1 MKSPWGKFQA
11 LLPIVSILVLLL
23 MAGGAALGLATPNT
37 PLPKPHP
44 DLPLIGTYDNLM
56 KLLEKSAGQDQMYPL
71 RGTMKMSVAASGLGS
86 QQEANKA
93 ESAPNADI
101 GYSNTNVQ
109 VQGVDEADMV
119 KTDGTYIYQVNKE
132 QVLIIKAVPADQM
145 EVVAA
150 IQLEDAGF
158 TPVDLYLDAENLIV
172 IGNYSQ
178 EIPVLPEQSQLKVQI
193 YPPIRSF
200 QSTQA
205 IIYNIKDKSQIVKVR
220 ELELEGSYL
229 SSRKV
234 DSSFYLLT
242 NKYLNYYDIQKKEG
256 ITPLWRDT
264 VQGNGLLA
272 EKLEEIHYFPDCT
285 SPNYLTIA
293 ALDLGKPQAKA
304 EIHSYLGSG
313 TQVYASLQSLY
324 VAVNQYTYAD
334 PAVPSTSIAYRPA
347 DTSTKIYKFALEP
360 GKVQYYGSGT
370 VAGTILNQFSMDEN
384 GDYFR
389 IATTSGE
396 MWRSDQYTSQNNV
409 YILDQDLQLCGK
421 LENIAPGER
430 IYSTRFMGDRAYM
443 VTFKKVDPFFV
454 LDIKDPKNP
463 IILGKLKIPGYSDY
477 LHPYDENHII
487 GFGKD
492 TVETNGWNGQGQA
505 FYQGMKIAIF
515 DVTDVA
521 NPVEMSRALIGDR
534 GTDSELLR
542 NHKALLFSQP
552 KNLLAF
558 PVRVMEVQNKTASGE
573 GKYIP
578 DYGSFA
584 FQGAYIY
591 RIDLTNG
598 LQFRG
603 RISHL
608 SAEDYTKA
616 GDAWFDTDKNVERAL
631 YIGDTLYTLSPDMI
645 KAHNLSGLWEIKTLS
660 LRQ

>member
-1 MKSPWGKFQA
+1 MKSPWGKFKA
-11 LLPIVSILVLLL
+11 LLPVVSLLVFLLT
-23 MAGGAALGLATPNT
+23 AGGVTLSLATPNT
-37 PLPKPHP
+37 PLPQPRP
-44 DLPLIGTYDNLM
+44 DLPLIGTYDNLL
-56 KLLEKSAGQDQMYPL
+56 KLLEKSAGQAQMYPL
-71 RGTMKMSVAASGLGS
+71 RGTMKMSSSALEAGS
-86 QQEANKA
+86 QQEASK
-93 ESAPNADI
+93 SAAVPSADM

-109 VQGVDEADMV
+109 VQGVDEADLV

-158 TPVDLYLDAENLIV
+158 IPVELYLDAENLIV

-178 EIPVLPEQSQLKVQI
+178 DFPVLPGQSRLKAQI

-205 IIYNIKDKSQIVKVR
+205 IIYNIKDKSQVVKVR
-220 ELELEGSYL
+220 ELELEGNYL

-242 NKYLNYYDIQKKEG
+242 NKYLDYYYIQNKEG

-264 VQGNGLLA
+264 VQGNGLVA
-272 EKLEEIHYFPDCT
+272 EKLEEIHYFPYCV

-304 EIHSYLGSG
+304 DIQTYLGSG
-313 TQVYASLQSLY
+313 NQVYASSQSLY

-334 PAVPSTSIAYRPA
+334 PASPSTSIAYRPA
-347 DTSTKIYKFALEP
+347 DTSTNIYKFALEP
-360 GKVQYYGSGT
+360 GKVQYYGSG
-370 VAGTILNQFSMDEN
+370 VVPGAILNQFSMDEN

-396 MWRSDQYTSQNNV
+396 MWRSDQYISRNNV
-409 YILDQDLQLCGK
+409 YILDQDLKLCGK

-430 IYSTRFMGDRAYM
+430 IYSTRFLGDRAYM
-443 VTFKKVDPFFV
+443 VTFKQVDPFFV
-454 LDIKDPKNP
+454 LDLKDPKNP
-463 IILGKLKIPGYSDY
+463 TILGKLKIPGYSDY

-492 TVETNGWNGQGQA
+492 TVETNGWNGQSQA

-515 DVTDVA
+515 DVTDVSK
-521 NPVEMSRALIGDR
+521 PVEMSRALIGDR

-542 NHKALLFSQP
+542 NHKALLFSQQ
-552 KNLLAF
+552 KNLLVF
-558 PVRVMEVQNKTASGE
+558 PVTVMEVQNKPASGE
-573 GKYIP
+573 GKYMP

-591 RIDLTNG
+591 RIDLTDG

-608 SAEDYTKA
+608 SPEDYTKA
-616 GDAWFDTDKNVERAL
+616 GDSWFDTDKNVERAL
-631 YIGDTLYTLSPDMI
+631 YIGDTLYTLSPEMI

-660 LRQ
+660 LK